1 MSLNI
6 NRAVK
11 TAELMVE
18 CADKINKLAPLGPS
32 DELTHAKMALAFY
45 ETGRE
50 VLLAKTLLHF
60 KEEAQ
65 ASRNNALEEAALE
78 VEKLIDYTR
87 VLCDFIPSSDSEVRL
102 RYAVLGRIDGLLHLA
117 RTIRNL
123 KCL

>member
-18 CADKINKLAPLGPS
+18 CADKIN
-32 DELTHAKMALAFY
+32 ELTHAKMALAFY

-50 VLLAKTLLHF
+50 VLLA
-60 KEEAQ
+60 
-65 ASRNNALEEAALE
+65 
-78 VEKLIDYTR
+78 
-87 VLCDFIPSSDSEVRL
+87 
-102 RYAVLGRIDGLLHLA
+102 

-123 KCL
+123 EKKASS